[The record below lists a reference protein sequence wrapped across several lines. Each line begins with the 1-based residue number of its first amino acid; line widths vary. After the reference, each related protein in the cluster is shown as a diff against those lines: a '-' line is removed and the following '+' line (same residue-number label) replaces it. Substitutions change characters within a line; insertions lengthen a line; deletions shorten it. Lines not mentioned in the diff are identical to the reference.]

1 MNIMFIDCR
10 PLRVQFTFYTRCG
23 KLYTLKTK
31 EEEIKISQ
39 KKTVVL
45 RASRPNCASRP
56 AQKPK
61 IDVF

>member
-10 PLRVQFTFYTRCG
+10 PLRVKFTFYTRCD

-31 EEEIKISQ
+31 EEEIKIPQ
-39 KKTVVL
+39 RKTVVL